1 VTIEGAAAPAV
12 RTRAARRARVG
23 RRLGRPLTYAALVG
37 LAVLFMSPFL
47 WAISTSLKETSEIY
61 SSPPTL
67 LPRSPQWTTY
77 LRVWELA
84 PFARWV
90 LNSVVIVVAST
101 LGTVLT
107 ASLVAYSL
115 GRFRYRGRDVLF
127 AVTLGTMM
135 LPAQVT
141 LIPQYVLFHRL
152 GWVNTSLP
160 LWVPAWFGGSAFFI
174 FLMRQ
179 FIRTLPRQL
188 DEAAVIDG
196 AGFVRIY
203 WSILMP
209 LCRPALTTLTIFS
222 AIEHWNDFLGPLV
235 YLNSP
240 DKFTVALGL
249 NAFQAVSDMKYPQEY
264 LLMAASVMTIIP
276 AIVVFFCSQR
286 YFMEGIVLS
295 GVKN

>member
-1 VTIEGAAAPAV
+1 MTIEPAALPAARAP
-12 RTRAARRARVG
+12 AARRARVG
-23 RRLGRPLTYAALVG
+23 RALGRALTYAALIG

-47 WAISTSLKETSEIY
+47 WAVSTSLKETAEIY

-101 LGTVLT
+101 LGSVLT

-115 GRFRYRGRDVLF
+115 ARFRYRGRDLLF
-127 AVTLGTMM
+127 AVTLGTLM

-141 LIPQYVLFHRL
+141 LIPQYLLFHQL
-152 GWVNTSLP
+152 GWTNSSLP
-160 LWVPAWFGGSAFFI
+160 LWVPAWFGGGAFAI

-179 FIRTLPRQL
+179 FMRTLPRQL
-188 DEAAVIDG
+188 DEAALIDG
-196 AGFVRIY
+196 AGFARIY
-203 WSILMP
+203 WSILLP

-240 DKFTVALGL
+240 EKFTVALGL

-264 LLMAASVMTIIP
+264 LLMAASVMTIVP
-276 AIVVFFCSQR
+276 AIVVFFSSQR

>member
-1 VTIEGAAAPAV
+1 VAVGRAVQGAVLPRAAV
-12 RTRAARRARVG
+12 RIRRRQVAHA
-23 RRLGRPLTYAALVG
+23 LTYALLVG
-37 LAVLFMSPFL
+37 LGVFFMFPFL
-47 WAISTSLKETSEIY
+47 WAVSTSLKETSEIY

-77 LRVWELA
+77 LRVWELV
-84 PFARWV
+84 PFARWIW
-90 LNSVVIVVAST
+90 NSLVIVVLST
-101 LGTVLT
+101 LGSVLT

-115 GRFRYRGRDVLF
+115 ARFHYRGRGLLF
-127 AVTLGTMM
+127 VVTLGTLM

-160 LWVPAWFGGSAFFI
+160 LWVPAWFGGGAFSI

-179 FIRTLPRQL
+179 FFRTLPRQL
-188 DEAAVIDG
+188 DEAAFIDG
-196 AGFVRIY
+196 AGYARIY

-209 LCRPALTTLTIFS
+209 LCRPALTTLTVFS
-222 AIEHWNDFLGPLV
+222 AIEHWNDFLAPLV

-240 DKFTVALGL
+240 EKFTVALGL
-249 NAFQAVSDMKYPQEY
+249 NAFQAVTDMKYPQEY
-264 LLMAASVMTIIP
+264 LLMAASVMAILP

>member
-1 VTIEGAAAPAV
+1 MTIEPAALPAP
-12 RTRAARRARVG
+12 RAQAAQRARRG
-23 RRLGRPLTYAALVG
+23 RALGRALTYAALIV
-37 LAVLFMSPFL
+37 LAALFMFPFL
-47 WAISTSLKETSEIY
+47 WAVSTSLKETAEIY

-77 LRVWELA
+77 LRVWELV
-84 PFARWV
+84 PFARWI
-90 LNSVVIVVAST
+90 LNSVAIVVAST

-107 ASLVAYSL
+107 ASAVAYSL
-115 GRFRYRGRDVLF
+115 ARFRYRGRDVLF
-127 AVTLGTMM
+127 VVTLGTLM

-152 GWVNTSLP
+152 GWVNTALP
-160 LWVPAWFGGSAFFI
+160 LWVPAWFGGGAFSI

-188 DEAAVIDG
+188 DEAAFIDG
-196 AGFVRIY
+196 AGYARIY
-203 WSILMP
+203 WSVLMP
-209 LCRPALTTLTIFS
+209 LCRPALATLTVFS
-222 AIEHWNDFLGPLV
+222 ALEHWNDFLGPLV

-249 NAFQAVSDMKYPQEY
+249 NAFQAVTDMKYPQEY
-264 LLMAASVMTIIP
+264 LLMAASVMTIVP

-286 YFMEGIVLS
+286 YFMQGIVLS
-295 GVKN
+295 GVSK

>member
-1 VTIEGAAAPAV
+1 MTIEPAALLAARAP
-12 RTRAARRARVG
+12 AARRARVG
-23 RRLGRPLTYAALVG
+23 RALGRALTYAALIG

-47 WAISTSLKETSEIY
+47 WAVSTSLKETAEIY

-77 LRVWELA
+77 LRVWELV
-84 PFARWV
+84 PFARWI
-90 LNSVVIVVAST
+90 LNSVAIVVAST

-107 ASLVAYSL
+107 ASAVAYSL
-115 GRFRYRGRDVLF
+115 ARFRYRGRDVLF
-127 AVTLGTMM
+127 VVTLGTLM

-152 GWVNTSLP
+152 GWVNTALP
-160 LWVPAWFGGSAFFI
+160 LWVPAWFGGGAFSI

-188 DEAAVIDG
+188 DEAAFIDG
-196 AGFVRIY
+196 AGYARIY
-203 WSILMP
+203 WSVLMP
-209 LCRPALTTLTIFS
+209 LCRPALATLTVFS
-222 AIEHWNDFLGPLV
+222 ALEHWNDFLGPLV

-249 NAFQAVSDMKYPQEY
+249 NAFQAVTDMKYPQEY
-264 LLMAASVMTIIP
+264 LLMAASVMTIVP

-286 YFMEGIVLS
+286 YFMQGIVLS
-295 GVKN
+295 GVSK